1 MSADSV
7 IYKCANCDYNS
18 KWKYN
23 VTRHM
28 MVKHTS
34 TKVTDPSTKVTV
46 ASTKVTDPST
56 KVTDPSTK
64 VTDLQ
69 NEQNICTDTESKQCQ
84 KCNKLYAKRCTML
97 KHQVTCQGT
106 TNPLQCEFCMKIFAY
121 KSNKSQHKK
130 ICKNKENQVFQEL
143 ILYENK
149 EKSNNNI
156 QTQQQTQPPSQQL
169 ITNIQNAENI
179 TNNNTINN
187 TTNNVINNIIVF
199 DPVNMELLND
209 HISKKDIKKMVNN
222 HDFVKVLSDY
232 GQALLGRTENQCVR
246 KTNLRSSSS
255 AVHIGNDKWEYHSDK
270 QILPKLLANIA
281 TNFGTMTQDHK
292 ITILKQLDD
301 FIVGVTCEGVDY
313 YEDKDED
320 ALLKSQFKSTSN
332 NIKHVLFNIT
342 KQQK

>member
-1 MSADSV
+1 
-7 IYKCANCDYNS
+7 
-18 KWKYN
+18 
-23 VTRHM
+23 M
-28 MVKHTS
+28 MVKHATPKVTVS
-34 TKVTDPSTKVTV
+34 TPKVTVPTTKVTDFK
-46 ASTKVTDPST
+46 
-56 KVTDPSTK
+56 
-64 VTDLQ
+64 
-69 NEQNICTDTESKQCQ
+69 NEQNIDTIDVCKQCKTCE
-84 KCNKLYAKRCTML
+84 KCNKIFTRNNILI
-97 KHQVTCQGT
+97 KHQATCQGIV
-106 TNPLQCEFCMKIFAY
+106 NPLQCEFCMKIFAY

-130 ICKNKENQVFQEL
+130 ICKIKENQNFQEL

-149 EKSNNNI
+149 ENSNNNM
-156 QTQQQTQPPSQQL
+156 QQSQQPQPQSQQP

-179 TNNNTINN
+179 TNNNIINN
-187 TTNNVINNIIVF
+187 TTNNVVNQIIVF
-199 DPVNMELLND
+199 DPINMELLND
-209 HISKKDIKKMVNN
+209 HISKQDIKKMVNN
-222 HDFVKVLSDY
+222 HDFVKVLTDY

-301 FIVGVTCEGVDY
+301 FIVGVSCEGEDY
-313 YEDKDED
+313 YEDKDND

-332 NIKHVLFNIT
+332 NLKHVLFNIT

>member
-1 MSADSV
+1 
-7 IYKCANCDYNS
+7 
-18 KWKYN
+18 
-23 VTRHM
+23 M
-28 MVKHTS
+28 MRKHTS
-34 TKVTDPSTKVTV
+34 AKVTD
-46 ASTKVTDPST
+46 ASTKVTDAST
-56 KVTDPSTK
+56 KVTVSSTKVTVPSTK

-69 NEQNICTDTESKQCQ
+69 NEQNLCTITESKQCQ

-97 KHQVTCQGT
+97 KHQETCQGNT
-106 TNPLQCEFCMKIFAY
+106 SPLQCEFCMKIFAY

-130 ICKNKENQVFQEL
+130 ICKNKENQNFQE
-143 ILYENK
+143 IIPFQN
-149 EKSNNNI
+149 SI
-156 QTQQQTQPPSQQL
+156 QTTSSETSIQQPTQQPTQQP
-169 ITNIQNAENI
+169 ITQIQNAENI

-187 TTNNVINNIIVF
+187 TTNNTTNVVNQIIVF

-222 HDFVKVLSDY
+222 ADFVKVLTDY

-255 AVHIGNDKWEYHSDK
+255 AIHIGNDKWEYHSDK

-313 YEDKDED
+313 YEDKDEE